1 MKQNGSSTERRSRI
15 RDIGF
20 VILGTAVLVFKRHY
34 SGPFEAVIQS
44 YAGNVAVSFA
54 VYFIAL
60 QAPTGSRF
68 KRLVT
73 TGLAIAAVELFE
85 VSDGFGFMSNVYDSV
100 DLLANAVGVLLAL
113 VVDTALASRQ
123 RAAPNA

>member
-1 MKQNGSSTERRSRI
+1 MKQYGSSTERRSRI

-60 QAPTGSRF
+60 QVPTGSRF

-85 VSDGFGFMSNVYDSV
+85 VSDGFGFMSNVYDSI
-100 DLLANAVGVLLAL
+100 DFLANLVGVLLAL

-123 RAAPNA
+123 RAATNT